1 ASRDLYLCQCSIE
14 SACPD
19 LGKTKLPRIGH
30 DPPQP
35 GTRTATRIQNRHR
48 ASPRGSKVRKLP
60 LDKRPDMAV
69 RIAVEAREAK
79 QPVGVAVCVGEII
92 TAGLVVDRSDI
103 AAANREREAMRV
115 HCG

>member
-1 ASRDLYLCQCSIE
+1 
-14 SACPD
+14 
-19 LGKTKLPRIGH
+19 
-30 DPPQP
+30 
-35 GTRTATRIQNRHR
+35 
-48 ASPRGSKVRKLP
+48 
-60 LDKRPDMAV
+60 MAV